1 MKLWLYLHLE
11 ISQWCESVKFKCMK
25 KVFLFSMLC
34 VWATMMNAQQ
44 IWYVTPTASPVL
56 DCGSSWSNPC
66 PLHYAVHNAAPGD
79 EIWVK
84 EGYYYG
90 PLVVNVDLTIRGG
103 FAGTESQL
111 QDRAPLSTMDVNT
124 VFSNQFSIL
133 DAQHSGSA
141 VTVNCDRFVMDRFTL
156 TGGYE
161 HFGGGLFMLLHR
173 YIHLKDMHV
182 YNNTAY
188 GEGGGLYIDRV
199 DSVRIENIV
208 VYGDTALS
216 RGGGIVFVHCDNM
229 LLLINALIAKNH
241 SDSLGGGLVFENTA
255 AKVIN
260 TTIVNNTAKIDG
272 FIMSLSWGFPMFYN
286 CILFEYGLI
295 NPPFSSAV
303 NIIATPSQA
312 YIDNNNYKDYDN
324 TIFNDFL
331 NDDYRLNPGYNFSP
345 NCINKGAWH
354 STFPFPTIT
363 TDLDHNVRCN
373 GTVDIGAYELQ

>member
-1 MKLWLYLHLE
+1 
-11 ISQWCESVKFKCMK
+11 
-25 KVFLFSMLC
+25 MLC
-34 VWATMMNAQQ
+34 AWATVTSAQQ
-44 IWYVTPTASPVL
+44 IWYVTPTASPVPG
-56 DCGSSWSNPC
+56 CGASWSNPC

-84 EGYYYG
+84 EGNYYG
-90 PLVVNVDLTIRGG
+90 SLVVNVDLTIRGG

-111 QDRAPLSTMDVNT
+111 QDRAPLSSMDANT
-124 VFSNQFSIL
+124 IFSNQFSIL

-188 GEGGGLYIDRV
+188 GEGGGLYIDWV

-216 RGGGIVFVHCDNM
+216 RGGGIVFVHCDSM

-260 TTIVNNTAKIDG
+260 STIVNNTAKIDG
-272 FIMSLSWGFPMFYN
+272 FIMSLSWGFPTFYN
-286 CILFEYGLI
+286 CILFKKVLPGSSP
-295 NPPFSSAV
+295 NPV
-303 NIIATPSQA
+303 NVITPPNQLQTPNC
-312 YIDNNNYKDYDN
+312 YDGFDENIFLDY
-324 TIFNDFL
+324 L
-331 NDDYRLNPGYNFSP
+331 NDNYRLNPGNSCANGGVWYSN
-345 NCINKGAWH
+345 
-354 STFPFPTIT
+354 FPFNTIT
-363 TDLDHNVRCN
+363 TDLDHNTRCN
-373 GTVDIGAYELQ
+373 GPVDRGAYELQ